1 MNRNEIERVSYRSS
15 LLKQIIIRADY
26 ANLTD
31 LAGLINCLKKEE
43 RFASSFKS
51 SKIVNQNR
59 LDIKGPFSLVE
70 DKYLPIDN
78 YHISSFYRF
87 FNCLIE
93 PIQDLTLDITT
104 NSVCIDIT
112 CNRDYDCI
120 DEYIN
125 LMCFIVNKIQKFDS
139 FVRFNRFGIRKVDG
153 DDFSDLES
161 AYKIFQKERFA
172 HDTEFHFLKRKT
184 SKYKGSESFCTEN
197 KILCNLDRSVEGFD
211 KKFRFCLDIDT
222 YIDDRIDNL
231 DKILSEDEIMKI
243 LSVSLNNTSFIIFR
257 EFVTE
262 DFLNKGYDNYMVKY
276 GKAK

>member
-59 LDIKGPFSLVE
+59 LDIKSPFSLVE

-93 PIQDLTLDITT
+93 PMQDLTLDITT

-153 DDFSDLES
+153 DDFQELDS
-161 AYKIFQKERFA
+161 AYKVFQSDRFA
-172 HDTEFHFLKRKT
+172 HDKDFCCLRRTT
-184 SKYKGSESFCTEN
+184 SKYKGSESFITETN
-197 KILCNLDRSVEGFD
+197 IRCNLERSVEAFD
-211 KKFRFCLDIDT
+211 KTFRFCLDIDT
-222 YIDDRIDNL
+222 YIDERIYNL
-231 DKILSEDEIMKI
+231 DKILSEDETRKI
-243 LSVSLNNTSFIIFR
+243 LSEELNNTSFLIFR

-262 DFLNKGYDNYMVKY
+262 EFLNKGHEKYMEKY
-276 GKAK
+276 GKA